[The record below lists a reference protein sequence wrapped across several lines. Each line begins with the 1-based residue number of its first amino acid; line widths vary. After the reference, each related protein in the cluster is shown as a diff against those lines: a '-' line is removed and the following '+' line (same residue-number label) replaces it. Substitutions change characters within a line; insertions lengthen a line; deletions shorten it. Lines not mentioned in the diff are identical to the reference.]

1 MNTKKRLL
9 FIPLAILAFSL
20 LGGLVVMLLWN
31 AILPSLLGVGLL
43 TFPKAIGL
51 LILCKILFGGFSGQ
65 SKRFGKRQFGSPFW
79 KHKMMQMSEE
89 EKEKFRSEW
98 KERCKS

>member
-89 EKEKFRSEW
+89 EKEKLRSEW

>member
-1 MNTKKRLL
+1 MITKKRFLL
-9 FIPLAILAFSL
+9 IPLAIIVFSL
-20 LGGLVVMLLWN
+20 LGGLAVMLLWN
-31 AILPSLLGVGLL
+31 AILPSLVGVGLL

-51 LILCKILFGGFSGQ
+51 LVLCKILFGGFGGH
-65 SKRFGKRQFGSPFW
+65 SKRFGKRQFGNPFW
-79 KHKMMQMSEE
+79 KQKMMNMTEE